1 MEHRNYLLVLA
12 LAALTGCG
20 TTLKVADPIPR
31 EGDMTR
37 KISWVVTEDPH
48 ATCQKMG
55 KRPLFFKTLGC
66 AVWKDSDNCVIYPR
80 APRNEDDRRAMETMG
95 HEMLHCFVGHFHR
108 PS

>member
-1 MEHRNYLLVLA
+1 MTRYYLLIALA
-12 LAALTGCG
+12 LAVLPGCAENI
-20 TTLKVADPIPR
+20 KRADPIPQ
-31 EGDMTR
+31 EGEMTR
-37 KISWVVTEDPH
+37 RITWVVSNDPH
-48 ATCQKMG
+48 ADCQKLG

-66 AVWKDSDNCVIYPR
+66 AVWKETSCTIYTR